1 MNPHDAKN
9 LEFLLT
15 ISPATLT
22 DWFAQADQIDIAYA
36 MELLAHARTEVE
48 CQTLDIIDGEAE
60 EDLSQ
65 AASYLSK
72 FRL

>member
-1 MNPHDAKN
+1 MNPNDAKN

-15 ISPATLT
+15 ISPATLA
-22 DWFAQADQIDIAYA
+22 DWFEQADQLDIAYA

-48 CQTLDIIDGEAE
+48 LQSLDIIDNEVK
-60 EDLSQ
+60 EDLSL
-65 AASYLSK
+65 ATAYLSK